1 MSMKSQWP
9 SADHPALRPHDG
21 GPRRWA
27 RSTLEFAS
35 LHDHARLP
43 ARFFGRLV
51 ASALA
56 GLAAR

>member
-1 MSMKSQWP
+1 MPMNSQWP
-9 SADHPALRPHDG
+9 SARRPALHPHDCG
-21 GPRRWA
+21 RRPWA
-27 RSTLEFAS
+27 RSTFKFAP

-56 GLAAR
+56 GLATR